1 MIFFVELM
9 QHNVN
14 SLIRG
19 ITSDLGG
26 MISVTTTRN
35 TVIDTRVEIPTVTFS
50 PDWLGI
56 QKPSRATRVMRRQGK
71 IKL

>member
-35 TVIDTRVEIPTVTFS
+35 TVIDTRVDIPMVTFS